1 MLKPHSAAGFSS
13 EEHMSDVC
21 NAMLTRPIDLES
33 AREEKVKELESAIKD
48 REKVIAGLETLLSES
63 RAEVEKLTF
72 SVAKLRA
79 APASFYVLHRSVS
92 RII

>member
-1 MLKPHSAAGFSS
+1 MPKPHSAADFSS

-21 NAMLTRPIDLES
+21 SAMLTHPIGQES
-33 AREEKVKELESAIKD
+33 AKDEKIKELESIIKD

-72 SVAKLRA
+72 SVPKL
-79 APASFYVLHRSVS
+79 
-92 RII
+92 